1 MVGRF
6 KEALKDTKEF
16 IKTSV
21 EEIVDPFAMDS
32 TQKSVQQPA
41 PNQKATS
48 NSHNAITAVE
58 YVEREK
64 QKCNLIF
71 HNISEPIELAS
82 SDQQKQ

>member
-1 MVGRF
+1 MGRF

-21 EEIVDPFAMDS
+21 EEIVNPFAMNS

-48 NSHNAITAVE
+48 SSHNAITAVEE